1 MEAHLIDL
9 AALGTYTFVMSI
21 TPGPNNVMLTASG
34 LNFGFRRTLPHML
47 GVSLGFAGQAVLTS
61 LGLGALFLRMPQLQT
76 GLAWVGAAYLAY
88 MGWRLLRSGGAGSAE
103 SARPLFAWEAAAFQF
118 VNPKA
123 WIMAV
128 TVGVM
133 FLPRSAP
140 LGIAVPMIFAALV
153 IVNFP
158 CLCVWTAFGSAMR
171 GWLEDPRRR
180 LAFNA
185 TMAVLLA
192 ATGWMMVFG

>member
-1 MEAHLIDL
+1 MEARLIDL

-21 TPGPNNVMLTASG
+21 TPGPNNVM
-34 LNFGFRRTLPHML
+34 
-47 GVSLGFAGQAVLTS
+47 
-61 LGLGALFLRMPQLQT
+61 
-76 GLAWVGAAYLAY
+76 GAACLAY
-88 MGWRLLRSGGAGSAE
+88 MGWRLLRSGGPGSAE
-103 SARPLFAWEAAAFQF
+103 SARPQFAWEAAAFQF

-158 CLCVWTAFGSAMR
+158 CLCLWSLITQAASTGPVVKPLPMFMAASLALQWLRTTSSWSAMPARASRVERFMGFLR
-171 GWLEDPRRR
+171 GKRAGKPIQHLRPTRRH
-180 LAFNA
+180 
-185 TMAVLLA
+185 
-192 ATGWMMVFG
+192 